1 MTSAPAPGNGGIHD
15 AQCGIWDIPDASQVD
30 VILDGGYRDEAVASY
45 LAHASPLYNVLSRV
59 LAQLSGVL
67 LLAMT
72 RGHRDLSLDHAIYT
86 TAVEQLAEAR
96 DRLRA
101 LKSPPAAAR
110 HHAALQELA
119 ACLADA
125 AKTMDSLS
133 ALVGQHARDDARH
146 DIIRKL
152 HVAQRLLI
160 ATAEPDANITPVDF
174 SHACCTC
181 GASHAG
187 GTAKNT

>member
-1 MTSAPAPGNGGIHD
+1 MTNVPASKNGGIHD
-15 AQCGIWDIPDASQVD
+15 AQCGIWDIPEASNVD
-30 VILDGGYRDEAVASY
+30 VILRGGYEDEAIASY
-45 LAHASPLYNVLSRV
+45 LAHASPIYNVLSRV

-86 TAVEQLAEAR
+86 TAVDQLSEAR
-96 DRLRA
+96 ERLHA
-101 LKSPPAAAR
+101 LKAPAAASR
-110 HHAALQELA
+110 HHAALQDLA
-119 ACLADA
+119 GSLAEAATKMDA
-125 AKTMDSLS
+125 LS
-133 ALVGQHARDDARH
+133 AMLGQQARDDAKH
-146 DIIRKL
+146 EIVRKL

-187 GTAKNT
+187 GFAENI